1 LATRCAALCVLLV
14 SARGGLA
21 AQGTGPPPAIAVLNL
36 RFDGEHANVLEPG
49 DTAVA
54 AAATSR
60 LLATL
65 RASEAVQP
73 LDSARVASAVE
84 AAEADGNPCDRA
96 CALAVARQLGAAW
109 VTTGTVTKTS
119 NLVWLLSGQLFSVT
133 TGKAVLSDAYEL
145 KGDASRIAPAG
156 AHVFAQRVEKAI
168 AAARLVRADP

>member
-1 LATRCAALCVLLV
+1 MATRCAALCVLLV
-14 SARGGLA
+14 SAGGGLA
-21 AQGTGPPPAIAVLNL
+21 AQAHGPPAAIAVLNL

-65 RASEAVQP
+65 RAAEAVRA
-73 LDSARVASAVE
+73 LDSGLVASAVE

-96 CALAVARQLGAAW
+96 CALTVARRLGAAW
-109 VTTGTVTKTS
+109 VTIGTVTKTS
-119 NLVWLLSGQLFSVT
+119 NLVWLLSAQLFSVT
-133 TGKAVLSDAYEL
+133 TGKTVLSDAYEL

-168 AAARLVRADP
+168 AAARQVSADP

>member
-1 LATRCAALCVLLV
+1 LARRWAALCVLLV
-14 SARGGLA
+14 SAGDRLA
-21 AQGTGPPPAIAVLNL
+21 AQGNGPPPAIAVLNL
-36 RFDGEHANVLEPG
+36 RFDGERANVLEPG

-54 AAATSR
+54 RAATSR

-65 RASEAVQP
+65 RASEVVLA
-73 LDSARVASAVE
+73 LDSARVASTVE

-96 CALAVARQLGAAW
+96 CALTVARGLGAAW

-119 NLVWLLSGQLFSVT
+119 NLVWLLSAQLFSVT
-133 TGKAVLSDAYEL
+133 TGKTVLSDAYEL

-168 AAARLVRADP
+168 ARARSVSADP